1 MTLRKALVVDDS
13 RLARVALSKQLTR
26 RGLEVDVAGSG
37 GEAIDYL
44 RGNTPD
50 VVFLDYM
57 MPDMDGFEAARAI
70 QALPERDPLPLV
82 MYTSQDSESDRERAR
97 EIGICGFLSKPTSD
111 DGLDTVLRDV
121 QTWQPPAPDPEALG
135 DEEAG
140 DESPAGMMA
149 EATPAEEEPVT
160 PDVFAEP
167 ASGGPTAVPEP
178 EPEPLPSGAAG
189 SPVPEPERAEP
200 APPEAPTTGPGADE
214 LQRRAAQSARDAAR
228 DEVERQLDE
237 ASVHWQ
243 HQLERVRAEV
253 EETLQQRLDESA
265 PDPGELDQRLTALR
279 DEIRQES
286 EQTHRAAVEA
296 AGTAAQKAVEQAAE
310 RIRQEAEQA
319 ARRAAGEAAERALA
333 GQEASGPDT
342 EAVTEQVDAVL
353 TQRLEGLADSEV
365 FREQL
370 IASLNDHG
378 VPVLKNALDQWVRD
392 VAAEAAA
399 GAVDKAVEKG
409 SEAMLKEA
417 VAAAAESAA
426 AEAHAAHARTRHYML
441 VGGAVLAVGVLA
453 ALLLGV

>member
-82 MYTSQDSESDRERAR
+82 MYTSQDSDSDRARAR

-121 QTWQPPAPDPEALG
+121 QSWQPPAPDPDALV

-140 DESPAGMMA
+140 DASRAGSTTAAAPADEPDAPEDVPAG
-149 EATPAEEEPVT
+149 
-160 PDVFAEP
+160 P
-167 ASGGPTAVPEP
+167 ASGGPAAVPEP
-178 EPEPLPSGAAG
+178 EPASAPSAAAG
-189 SPVPEPERAEP
+189 FPARETERAQP
-200 APPEAPTTGPGADE
+200 AGPEATATGPDADE
-214 LQRRAAQSARDAAR
+214 LQRRAVQAARDSAR

-237 ASVHWQ
+237 AGVHWQ
-243 HQLERVRAEV
+243 HQLQRVRAEM
-253 EETLQQRLDESA
+253 EDTLQQRLDESA
-265 PDPGELDQRLTALR
+265 AAPGDLDQRLAALR
-279 DEIRQES
+279 DELRQDN
-286 EQTHRAAVEA
+286 EQVHRTAVEA
-296 AGTAAQKAVEQAAE
+296 AGTAAEQAVKQAAE
-310 RIRQEAEQA
+310 RIRREAEQA
-319 ARRAAGEAAERALA
+319 ARDAAGEAAERALA
-333 GQEASGPDT
+333 RQEASGPDT
-342 EAVTEQVDAVL
+342 EAVTAQVDAVL

-399 GAVDKAVEKG
+399 GAVDKAVERG

-453 ALLLGV
+453 ALLLAV